1 MYVSQSPSRSMPYR
15 KAKDGH
21 PVTFPFQRSNTHKTV
36 LCKHR
41 AWNACLHLWHGK
53 VSQYVFVC
61 AYSVKTDHKSLE
73 QIKLKDLSDAWICLQ
88 RKLLHLQNYDVTIKY
103 HPGKEMLVADVLSH
117 YSPLDAPEILLDITI
132 NQVQITP
139 QKNAEFQAA
148 ICDDPILCSLADT
161 IFTGWPQDINDVPHS
176 VCPYHAHHN
185 ILTVKDDHILHVEAL
200 VILPTDRVKVLQAV
214 HKGHL
219 SITKCQYHAWQYVY
233 WPGIHL
239 DIKHTVLTCATCQHQ
254 HLWEPWQPLQL
265 TLIPECPSQHF
276 VTDFFHFEGSEYLT
290 FTDYYYSK
298 MPVIF
303 RIPTSQCNA
312 AKTKSIMKE
321 LFAEYSISE
330 SPMHWQW
337 PTV

>member
-1 MYVSQSPSRSMPYR
+1 MVTYLSPFVPFPPFFTALLCELPMKGMKFAWNKSYQETFDSINFMVYTNTILQSFNVCKPITIQVHALQKGQRWPPS
-15 KAKDGH
+15 H
-21 PVTFPFQRSNTHKTV
+21 LCLQRSNTHKTV

-161 IFTGWPQDINDVPHS
+161 IFTGWPQDINDVLHS

-200 VILPTDRVKVLQAV
+200 VILATDRVKVLQAI
-214 HKGHL
+214 HEGHL
-219 SITKCQYHAWQYVY
+219 SITKC
-233 WPGIHL
+233 
-239 DIKHTVLTCATCQHQ
+239 
-254 HLWEPWQPLQL
+254 
-265 TLIPECPSQHF
+265 
-276 VTDFFHFEGSEYLT
+276 
-290 FTDYYYSK
+290 
-298 MPVIF
+298 
-303 RIPTSQCNA
+303 
-312 AKTKSIMKE
+312 
-321 LFAEYSISE
+321 
-330 SPMHWQW
+330 
-337 PTV
+337 